1 LKLENQGVCRRR
13 GKGNDPAGQGGK
25 GDAQEPWM
33 EAIHGCVNVPSM
45 YSTPHL
51 ALLSGMHGYIFNG
64 WAMVSV
70 C

>member
-1 LKLENQGVCRRR
+1 
-13 GKGNDPAGQGGK
+13 
-25 GDAQEPWM
+25 M
-33 EAIHGCVNVPSM
+33 EAIYGCVNVPSM